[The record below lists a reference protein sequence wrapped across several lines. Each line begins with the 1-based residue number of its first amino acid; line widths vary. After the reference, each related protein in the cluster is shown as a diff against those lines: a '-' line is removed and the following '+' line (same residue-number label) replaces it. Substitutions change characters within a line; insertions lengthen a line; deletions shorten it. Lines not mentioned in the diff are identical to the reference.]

1 MPGVALHPLPDLAR
15 KGDLHAARKNLE
27 SIKSHKRC
35 LQHRPTS
42 VNTKTDTDRPKAIDV
57 RPRIHDLRWQASLH
71 SMRASLAARHP
82 QELGTTSK
90 GYTSELVCVEGH
102 TFLLNFSLMDDS
114 KTVIL
119 KTYTIESIV
128 RHEKTTAPFVHCPHS
143 AYGKRSPFRTL
154 VHSKRHRGDGA
165 RRPADMWS
173 LRRRIIKPSDTATQ
187 AATRSAG
194 FRSLT
199 IHRRT
204 THQGIGLRDTRN
216 DPGKMF
222 FPPQKGATVRR

>member
-1 MPGVALHPLPDLAR
+1 M
-15 KGDLHAARKNLE
+15 
-27 SIKSHKRC
+27 
-35 LQHRPTS
+35 
-42 VNTKTDTDRPKAIDV
+42 
-57 RPRIHDLRWQASLH
+57 
-71 SMRASLAARHP
+71 
-82 QELGTTSK
+82 
-90 GYTSELVCVEGH
+90 

-154 VHSKRHRGDGA
+154 VHSKRHQGDGA
-165 RRPADMWS
+165 R
-173 LRRRIIKPSDTATQ
+173 
-187 AATRSAG
+187 
-194 FRSLT
+194 SLT
-199 IHRRT
+199 FHRRT

-222 FPPQKGATVRR
+222 FPPRRVLLCADEATLCLPHGES

>member
-1 MPGVALHPLPDLAR
+1 MQDLNRGATLLGNAQRPADGHPGRSAAEEAAREEDREHEGQSPQGPGDAGAATPVVGLRDGQRHSQVIVMPGVALHPLPDLAR

-128 RHEKTTAPFVHCPHS
+128 RHEKTTARLYS
-143 AYGKRSPFRTL
+143 KTSP
-154 VHSKRHRGDGA
+154 
-165 RRPADMWS
+165 P
-173 LRRRIIKPSDTATQ
+173 
-187 AATRSAG
+187 
-194 FRSLT
+194 
-199 IHRRT
+199 
-204 THQGIGLRDTRN
+204 
-216 DPGKMF
+216 
-222 FPPQKGATVRR
+222 

>member
-1 MPGVALHPLPDLAR
+1 MPPSWAMHSVPPTDTPADRRPRKQPAKKTASTRARVHKAQAATPVVGLRDGQRHSQVIVMPGVALHPLPDLAR

-90 GYTSELVCVEGH
+90 GYTF
-102 TFLLNFSLMDDS
+102 T
-114 KTVIL
+114 
-119 KTYTIESIV
+119 
-128 RHEKTTAPFVHCPHS
+128 HS
-143 AYGKRSPFRTL
+143 QTS
-154 VHSKRHRGDGA
+154 
-165 RRPADMWS
+165 
-173 LRRRIIKPSDTATQ
+173 
-187 AATRSAG
+187 
-194 FRSLT
+194 
-199 IHRRT
+199 
-204 THQGIGLRDTRN
+204 
-216 DPGKMF
+216 
-222 FPPQKGATVRR
+222 